1 MNEITPFS
9 FDGRKVRVVVR
20 EGEPWFVASD
30 VAKILGFATA
40 KDAARMLDADEK
52 GGHKVPTVGRGAQT
66 LTIVSLPGLFSL
78 LVRSRVPEAKPFR
91 RWVTH
96 VVLPAIHKTGRYE
109 FHPTDLEVIGIEI
122 SLLNHDVQRDHSK
135 RLAASLGSKARII
148 DNRTGLCIAV
158 TGQHPKEVR
167 EQGLAL
173 GFRKRQRESAP
184 QVLRTMND
192 IRAAVYAGLA
202 LMVAS
207 GTPLARAAELKGR
220 LEDDL
225 SGVRQ
230 TLRAGGVDPDG
241 LARLPKAEVEA
252 LLRDHEARRK
262 ALDRQLVLDLFGGE
276 PV

>member
-1 MNEITPFS
+1 MSEITPFS

-20 EGEPWFVASD
+20 DGEPWFVASD

-109 FHPTDLEVIGIEI
+109 FRPADLDGIGIEI

-148 DNRTGLCIAV
+148 DNYTGLCIAV
-158 TGQHPKEVR
+158 TGQRPKDVR
-167 EQGLAL
+167 EQGLAF
-173 GFRKRQRESAP
+173 GFRKRERESAP
-184 QVLRTMND
+184 QVLRTLND
-192 IRAAVYAGLA
+192 VRAAVYAGLA

-207 GTPLARAAELKGR
+207 GTPLAAAAPLKGK
-220 LEDDL
+220 LEDTLTDL
-225 SGVRQ
+225 RQ
-230 TLRAGGVDPDG
+230 TLRAGGVDAEN
-241 LARLPKAEVEA
+241 LARLPKEKIES
-252 LLRDHEARRK
+252 LLRDHEAQRK
-262 ALDRQLVLDLFGGE
+262 ALDRQLVLNLFGEG
-276 PV
+276 

>member
-1 MNEITPFS
+1 MSEITPFS

-20 EGEPWFVASD
+20 DGEPWFVASD

-78 LVRSRVPEAKPFR
+78 LVRSRVPQAKPFR

-109 FHPTDLEVIGIEI
+109 FRPADLDGIGIEI

-158 TGQHPKEVR
+158 TGQRPKDVR

-173 GFRKRQRESAP
+173 GFRKRERESAP
-184 QVLRTMND
+184 QVLRTLND
-192 IRAAVYAGLA
+192 VRAAVYAGLA

-207 GTPLARAAELKGR
+207 GTPLADAAPLKEK
-220 LEDDL
+220 LEDTLTDL
-225 SGVRQ
+225 RQ
-230 TLRAGGVDPDG
+230 TLRAGGVDAEN
-241 LARLPKAEVEA
+241 LARLPKERIES
-252 LLRDHEARRK
+252 LLRDHEAQRK
-262 ALDRQLVLDLFGGE
+262 ALDRQLVLNLFGEG
-276 PV
+276 